1 MDYIPY
7 AAAAAIGAASVDIYK
22 NNKNKKSQIDNNF
35 NFSDFE
41 LEFQTQIGFPLDPF
55 WTPFPKFV
63 KYGLSAFSG
72 KN

>member
-22 NNKNKKSQIDNNF
+22 NKKNKKSQIDNNF

-41 LEFQTQIGFPLDPF
+41 LEDAEILTNQKIEEYTKIN
-55 WTPFPKFV
+55 
-63 KYGLSAFSG
+63 LSN
-72 KN
+72 K

>member
-22 NNKNKKSQIDNNF
+22 NKKNKKSQIDNNF

-41 LEFQTQIGFPLDPF
+41 LEDAEVLTNKKIEEY
-55 WTPFPKFV
+55 TKIN
-63 KYGLSAFSG
+63 LS
-72 KN
+72 KK